1 MCRWLAYS
9 GPPTD
14 LDRLLFEPLDEAGED
29 WTEAPDRHMLV
40 ARAGAVTLAPFAPAA
55 ATH

>member
-1 MCRWLAYS
+1 MCRRLAYS

-29 WTEAPDRHMLV
+29 WIEVPDRHMLV